1 MQNHHQNLNDNPNNP
16 LQLKS
21 EQVAETP
28 NTFSKYCPN
37 VWLAK
42 CSKQY
47 QKGDFI
53 DVENRFGK
61 VVECEVH
68 NFIYEKAGFF
78 YYSITRCD
86 GLNRQ
91 TYAERKAEKYRTWE
105 HSAQAASFAWF
116 KKSEEGREFLSLG
129 EPIKVGHHS
138 EKRHRALIERNHNRM
153 NNSVEAQERAK
164 EHSYKAEY
172 WESRTKDVD
181 LSMPESVDYF
191 TYKLEQAEARQ
202 KGLKDGS
209 IPRDH
214 GYSLAYATKDVKEL
228 KSKLE
233 KARKLWL

>member
-1 MQNHHQNLNDNPNNP
+1 MQSHHQNLNDNPNNP

-91 TYAERKAEKYRTWE
+91 TYA
-105 HSAQAASFAWF
+105 
-116 KKSEEGREFLSLG
+116 
-129 EPIKVGHHS
+129 
-138 EKRHRALIERNHNRM
+138 
-153 NNSVEAQERAK
+153 
-164 EHSYKAEY
+164 
-172 WESRTKDVD
+172 
-181 LSMPESVDYF
+181 
-191 TYKLEQAEARQ
+191 
-202 KGLKDGS
+202 
-209 IPRDH
+209 
-214 GYSLAYATKDVKEL
+214 
-228 KSKLE
+228 
-233 KARKLWL
+233 

>member
-1 MQNHHQNLNDNPNNP
+1 
-16 LQLKS
+16 
-21 EQVAETP
+21 
-28 NTFSKYCPN
+28 
-37 VWLAK
+37 
-42 CSKQY
+42 
-47 QKGDFI
+47 
-53 DVENRFGK
+53 
-61 VVECEVH
+61 
-68 NFIYEKAGFF
+68 
-78 YYSITRCD
+78 
-86 GLNRQ
+86 
-91 TYAERKAEKYRTWE
+91 
-105 HSAQAASFAWF
+105 
-116 KKSEEGREFLSLG
+116 
-129 EPIKVGHHS
+129 
-138 EKRHRALIERNHNRM
+138 M